1 MRKQRIRILTAL
13 LICCMA
19 CTLSPAAEAKEAYGY
34 KIRIFAGDEGTI
46 DGGSEM
52 IVYDDLE
59 YGEEIYFD
67 YTRRVQ
73 ALDRSRYYAKGLRES
88 GTDTSTVI
96 EAKVR
101 AGRESGGMEISP
113 SITVTGDR
121 DYVVAYGAFGSS
133 VAYTVRYEDST
144 GNELAPAET
153 YYGNIGDQPVIAFLY
168 IENYLPQAY
177 NLTGE
182 LQSEAEE
189 NVFTFV
195 YSPISRRAAE
205 AAEQAAEAARASA
218 SRGTE
223 GNTAGQEAAAQA
235 AATEAAAEADG
246 TQVPDLQSIDDEE
259 TPLSNMGLDEDVS
272 SEIQDFAKL
281 LLDIPIAAKA
291 GILSIAV
298 LLTAGIVFLLKRRKR
313 KTDYAK

>member
-46 DGGSEM
+46 DGGSE
-52 IVYDDLE
+52 
-59 YGEEIYFD
+59 IYFD

-73 ALDRSRYYAKGLRES
+73 ALDRGRYYAKGLRES

-205 AAEQAAEAARASA
+205 AARIWMLPHLYRA
-218 SRGTE
+218 
-223 GNTAGQEAAAQA
+223 
-235 AATEAAAEADG
+235 
-246 TQVPDLQSIDDEE
+246 V
-259 TPLSNMGLDEDVS
+259 
-272 SEIQDFAKL
+272 
-281 LLDIPIAAKA
+281 
-291 GILSIAV
+291 
-298 LLTAGIVFLLKRRKR
+298 
-313 KTDYAK
+313 